1 MFVDTILHNFLQKQR
16 LHYDELYESTSIR
29 NTLTLICGILLF
41 GLLLQHLLRL
51 IIDLKK
57 LPPGPYGI
65 PVLGY
70 LAFVGNEKHTK
81 YRELAKKYGSI
92 FSARLGCQL
101 NVVISDYKTIREAF
115 KTYDFINR
123 PKTPLMDVIN
133 GFGE

>member
-1 MFVDTILHNFLQKQR
+1 MDNIFQNLLQNYFLQK
-16 LHYDELYESTSIR
+16 SIIR
-29 NTLTLICGILLF
+29 NSLMFTCGILLL
-41 GLLLQHLLRL
+41 GLILQKILS
-51 IIDLKK
+51 IIYEIKK

-65 PVLGY
+65 PIFGY

-115 KTYDFINR
+115 KTYEFTNR

-133 GFGE
+133 GFGKFNLFF